1 MLEELETDLAIRTTI
16 LNLMLV
22 LYNSGI
28 NEIHVG
34 GVMRLLGIPDDV
46 AQVHDLERL
55 VLDQDFVKYVEQIS
69 EVRPD
74 DQVLH

>member
-1 MLEELETDLAIRTTI
+1 MF
-16 LNLMLV
+16 V
-22 LYNSGI
+22 LYNFGI

-34 GVMRLLGIPDDV
+34 GVMRVLGIPDDT
-46 AQVHDLERL
+46 AQAHDLERL

>member
-1 MLEELETDLAIRTTI
+1 MLDNPELDQSIRNTI

-34 GVMRLLGIPDDV
+34 GVMRVLGIPDDV
-46 AQVHDLERL
+46 AQAHDIERL

>member
-28 NEIHVG
+28 SEIHVG
-34 GVMRLLGIPDDV
+34 GVMRVLGIPDDV
-46 AQVHDLERL
+46 AQAHDLERL
-55 VLDQDFVKYVEQIS
+55 VLDQDFVKYVEQIT
-69 EVRPD
+69 EVRPA

>member
-1 MLEELETDLAIRTTI
+1 MLEELETDLAIRNTI

-22 LYNSGI
+22 LYNFGI

-34 GVMRLLGIPDDV
+34 GVMRVLGIPDDT
-46 AQVHDLERL
+46 AQAHDLERL
-55 VLDQDFVKYVEQIS
+55 VLDQDFIKYVEQIS

>member
-1 MLEELETDLAIRTTI
+1 MLEELETDLAIRNTI

-34 GVMRLLGIPDDV
+34 GVMRVLGIPDDT
-46 AQVHDLERL
+46 AQAHDLERL

>member
-1 MLEELETDLAIRTTI
+1 MLEELETDLAIRNTI

-22 LYNSGI
+22 LYNFGI

-34 GVMRLLGIPDDV
+34 GVMRVLGIPDDV
-46 AQVHDLERL
+46 AQAHDLERL
-55 VLDQDFVKYVEQIS
+55 VLDQDFIKYVEQIS

>member
-1 MLEELETDLAIRTTI
+1 MLEELETDLNIRNTI

-34 GVMRLLGIPDDV
+34 GVMRVLGIPDDT
-46 AQVHDLERL
+46 AQAHDLERL

>member
-34 GVMRLLGIPDDV
+34 GVMRVLGIPDDV
-46 AQVHDLERL
+46 AQAHDLERL

>member
-1 MLEELETDLAIRTTI
+1 MLEELETDLNIRNTI

-22 LYNSGI
+22 LYNFGI

-34 GVMRLLGIPDDV
+34 GVMRVLGIPDDT
-46 AQVHDLERL
+46 AQAHDLERL

>member
-1 MLEELETDLAIRTTI
+1 MLEEPETDLNIRNTI

-22 LYNSGI
+22 LYNFGI

-34 GVMRLLGIPDDV
+34 GVMRVLGIPDDT
-46 AQVHDLERL
+46 AQAHDLERL

>member
-1 MLEELETDLAIRTTI
+1 MLEELETDLAIRNTI

-22 LYNSGI
+22 LYNFGI

-34 GVMRLLGIPDDV
+34 GVMRVLGIPDDT
-46 AQVHDLERL
+46 AQAHDLERL

>member
-34 GVMRLLGIPDDV
+34 CVMRVLGIPDDV
-46 AQVHDLERL
+46 AQAHDLERL
-55 VLDQDFVKYVEQIS
+55 VLDQDFVKYVC
-69 EVRPD
+69 D
-74 DQVLH
+74 HFL

>member
-1 MLEELETDLAIRTTI
+1 MLEELETDLAIRNTI

-22 LYNSGI
+22 LYNFGV

-34 GVMRLLGIPDDV
+34 GVMRVLGIPDDV
-46 AQVHDLERL
+46 AQAHDLERL

>member
-1 MLEELETDLAIRTTI
+1 MLEELETDLAIRNTI

-22 LYNSGI
+22 LYNFGV

-34 GVMRLLGIPDDV
+34 GIMRVLGIPDDV
-46 AQVHDLERL
+46 AQAHDLERL